1 MKESISY
8 TYLLNMMLVFIVI
21 SFCVIACV
29 FSYSKAFR
37 VNSKII
43 NALEEAEGYNDL
55 AKNEINRITT
65 SLGYRRSNVNCQKK
79 DGVEPIKGTVGYCLY
94 EYHETINDEPYIR
107 YGVKT
112 YMEFDFPVLNSFLR
126 IPVYNTTE
134 KIYLFGMEVINN
146 EGSHW

>member
-29 FSYSKAFR
+29 FSYTKAFR
-37 VNSKII
+37 VNSKMI

-55 AKNEINRITT
+55 AKSEIDRLTS
-65 SLGYRRSNVNCQKK
+65 SLGYQKLNINCKK
-79 DGVEPIKGTVGYCLY
+79 RENAELKEDTVGYCLY
-94 EYHETINDEPYIR
+94 EFREDINGETYIY
-107 YGVKT
+107 YGVQT
-112 YMEFDFPVLNSFLR
+112 YMAFDFPLLNSFLR

-134 KIYLFGMEVINN
+134 KIYLFED
-146 EGSHW
+146 GSDI